1 MDRNVG
7 GDKRMTEKTDK
18 KDERRK
24 LFIRTKKLMLDQADI
39 LYVESRAKKVEIHTM
54 GAQQNIE
61 IYATM
66 EELMEQLGEGFYRC
80 HRAYIVNMAY
90 IAEYGEGSAILTS
103 GDKVYVAKKKFGEFV
118 KAYKRYLENGGV
130 SSV

>member
-1 MDRNVG
+1 MDGIVG

-54 GAQQNIE
+54 GA
-61 IYATM
+61 
-66 EELMEQLGEGFYRC
+66 
-80 HRAYIVNMAY
+80 
-90 IAEYGEGSAILTS
+90 
-103 GDKVYVAKKKFGEFV
+103 
-118 KAYKRYLENGGV
+118 
-130 SSV
+130 

>member
-1 MDRNVG
+1 MDGIVG

-18 KDERRK
+18 KNERRK
-24 LFIRTKKLMLDQADI
+24 LFIRTKKLTLDQEDI

-90 IAEYGEGSAILTS
+90 ITEYGEGSAILTN

-118 KAYKRYLENGGV
+118 KAYKRYLESGGV